1 MTGRGLAL
9 TAAVLA
15 AGLATATAATAK
27 QPEPDPPSR
36 VMIVVIDQFRPDY
49 VERFDMANVRA
60 LMDGGI
66 NFERAILGHM
76 AAETVITHNVLTSGK
91 LPKHQGW
98 VNEVFRDVDGVLGPP
113 GSYPVT
119 SSLGCGQFNEL
130 LGAQDYPKL
139 DDQLGGQFISVGQK
153 PTAACTAG
161 HPADADDI
169 IVHIGSR
176 NADCDPGASTSTNWR
191 SPSGFNVPGYISSP
205 TCGRYYVKVRGDA
218 GDTTDWTYG
227 TGGETGTSPAWMYP
241 LDGNRFA
248 VGSDAA
254 HLGGDVWTTDAAIEM
269 MANETDWRGMMVT
282 LGSVDKAAHMW
293 GTDDDGPSGTGS
305 DVHEQAHL
313 PFAAR
318 TADIQVGRLLA
329 ALDEQGIR
337 DETLVVLTTDHAGQ
351 TAHSYHGQDGL
362 DRGNFNWYYG
372 TDSDEKY
379 DKPQPALDPLVDTKN
394 VDFSYQD
401 GHIATWLNVRTPE
414 RLDEAAAA
422 IRSMP
427 DVIASYVRD
436 GDHYRRVGPTG
447 PMSGRERSWWVR
459 WGQELIDTMAAPSG
473 PDVVGLLR
481 DDVSYGVAG
490 DHGGHQRAIQ
500 EIPMAFSWPGLKA
513 QGRQE
518 HFRSVDVVP
527 TVLRLMD
534 IDPVAGTDFD
544 GTAYRLKTRR

>member
-1 MTGRGLAL
+1 VTGRR
-9 TAAVLA
+9 LA
-15 AGLATATAATAK
+15 AIATVLVLGLTTATAEAK
-27 QPEPDPPSR
+27 KPAMQPPSR

-49 VERFDMANVRA
+49 VKRFDMANVRA
-60 LMDGGI
+60 LMRGGV
-66 NFERAILGHM
+66 NFDRAILGHM

-113 GSYPVT
+113 GSYQVT
-119 SSLGCGQFNEL
+119 SSLGCSQFETL
-130 LGAQDYPKL
+130 LKAQSYPKL
-139 DDQLGGQFISVGQK
+139 DDQLGGKFISVGQK
-153 PTAACTAG
+153 TTAACTAG
-161 HPADADDI
+161 HPADPEDI

-176 NADCDPGASTSTNWR
+176 NADCDPGTSSSTNYR
-191 SPSGFNVPGYISSP
+191 SPAGFNVPTYISSP
-205 TCGRYYVKVRGDA
+205 LCGRYYVKVRGDT

-227 TGGETGTSPAWMYP
+227 TGTTSPAWMYP

-248 VGSDAA
+248 VGTDPA

-269 MANETDWRGMMVT
+269 MGKESDWRGMMVT

-293 GTDDDGPSGTGS
+293 GTDDDGPSGIGT
-305 DVHEQAHL
+305 DTFDQAHL

-318 TADIQVGRLLA
+318 TADLQVGRLLA
-329 ALDEQGIR
+329 ALDAQGIR

-351 TAHSYHGQDGL
+351 TAHRFHGQDGL

-372 TDSDEKY
+372 ADSDETYKQ
-379 DKPQPALDPLVDTKN
+379 PQPALAPLVATGN

-401 GHIATWLNVRTPE
+401 GHIATWLHDRTPAD
-414 RLDEAAAA
+414 LDEAAAA

-436 GDHYRRVGPTG
+436 GDRYKRVGPTG
-447 PMSGRERSWWVR
+447 QMSGQERSWWVR

-500 EIPMAFSWPGLKA
+500 EIPMAFSWPGLKS
-513 QGRQE
+513 QDRQE

-544 GTAYRLKTRR
+544 GTAYRLKTGH